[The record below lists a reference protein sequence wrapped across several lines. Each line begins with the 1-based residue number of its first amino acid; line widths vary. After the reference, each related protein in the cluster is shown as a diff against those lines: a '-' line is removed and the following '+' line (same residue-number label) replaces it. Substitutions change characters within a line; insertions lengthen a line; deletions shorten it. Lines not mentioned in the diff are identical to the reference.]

1 MFRDDQLALAEQNA
15 ELRRELDR
23 VQAENAAMQR
33 ALAAIQRGEHPELVP
48 TSATLYRGDLTG
60 LPEGLRAAY
69 RAHRLTPT
77 APWKIV
83 ALHVL
88 TFGLSSLVHFAR
100 MSDRLPKLSHDDPTG
115 AKAALGFLLPYYN
128 LYWLF
133 AYPLRLADRINLQLR
148 LRGAAPAVSRGELV
162 VAGVLTIPFYFVFP
176 IFWLI
181 PAWRAQRAVNAL
193 CALDD
198 AQAQAQAPVGVRVDL
213 SEAPAVIDEA
223 VVDEAAVDATSAQSA
238 RIRG

>member
-1 MFRDDQLALAEQNA
+1 MFRDDQLALAQQNA

-23 VQAENAAMQR
+23 MQAENAAMQR
-33 ALAAIQRGEHPELVP
+33 ALAAIQRGDHPELVP
-48 TSATLYRGDLTG
+48 TPATLYRGDLTG

-69 RAHRLTPT
+69 RAHGLTPT

-100 MSDRLPKLSHDDPTG
+100 MSDRLPRLSHDDPTG
-115 AKAALGFLLPYYN
+115 LKAALGFLLPYYN

-148 LRGAAPAVSRGELV
+148 LRGASPAISRGELV
-162 VAGVLTIPFYFVFP
+162 AAGVLTIPFYFVFP
-176 IFWLI
+176 IFWLL

-198 AQAQAQAPVGVRVDL
+198 AQTQPEAGVRVGL
-213 SEAPAVIDEA
+213 TEAPTAIVE
-223 VVDEAAVDATSAQSA
+223 VTVDEVTVDASSGHSAQNH
-238 RIRG
+238 R

>member
-1 MFRDDQLALAEQNA
+1 MFRDDQLALAQQNA

-23 VQAENAAMQR
+23 LQAENAAMQR
-33 ALAAIQRGEHPELVP
+33 ALAAIQRGDHPELVP
-48 TSATLYRGDLTG
+48 TPATLYGGDLTG

-69 RAHRLTPT
+69 SAHRLTPT

-83 ALHVL
+83 ALHAL
-88 TFGLSSLVHFAR
+88 TFGISSLVHFAR
-100 MSDRLPKLSHDDPTG
+100 MSDRLPKLSHDDPT
-115 AKAALGFLLPYYN
+115 ALQAALRFLVPYYN

-148 LRGAAPAVSRGELV
+148 LRGAGPALSRGELV
-162 VAGVLTIPFYFVFP
+162 AAGALTIPFYFLFP

-198 AQAQAQAPVGVRVDL
+198 ARTRPEAGVRVDL
-213 SEAPAVIDEA
+213 REAPAA
-223 VVDEAAVDATSAQSA
+223 VDERATEEVAVDETTGESAQS
-238 RIRG
+238 RR

>member
-1 MFRDDQLALAEQNA
+1 MFRDDQLALAQQNA

-23 VQAENAAMQR
+23 LQSENAAMHR
-33 ALAAIQRGEHPELVP
+33 ALAAIQRGDHPELVP
-48 TSATLYRGDLTG
+48 TPATLYRGDLTG

-77 APWKIV
+77 APWKIA

-100 MSDRLPKLSHDDPTG
+100 MSERLPQLSHDDPT
-115 AKAALGFLLPYYN
+115 ALKAALGFLLPYYN

-148 LRGAAPAVSRGELV
+148 LRGAAPAISRGELV
-162 VAGVLTIPFYFVFP
+162 AAGVLTIPFYFVFP

-181 PAWRAQRAVNAL
+181 PAWRAQRAVNTL
-193 CALDD
+193 CALDE
-198 AQAQAQAPVGVRVDL
+198 ARAEPPVGVRVDL
-213 SEAPAVIDEA
+213 SEAPTG
-223 VVDEAAVDATSAQSA
+223 VDEAGVDEAGVDEAPVRA
-238 RIRG
+238 AHHRG

>member
-1 MFRDDQLALAEQNA
+1 MFRDDQLALAQQNA

-23 VQAENAAMQR
+23 MQSENAAMQR
-33 ALAAIQRGEHPELVP
+33 ALAAIQRGDHPELVP
-48 TSATLYRGDLTG
+48 TPATLYRGDLTG

-69 RAHRLTPT
+69 SAHRLTPT

-100 MSDRLPKLSHDDPTG
+100 MSDRLPKLSHDDPTA

-148 LRGAAPAVSRGELV
+148 LRGAGPAVSRGELV
-162 VAGVLTIPFYFVFP
+162 AAGVLTIPFYFLFP

-198 AQAQAQAPVGVRVDL
+198 ARTQPEAGVRVDL
-213 SEAPAVIDEA
+213 TEAPAAA
-223 VVDEAAVDATSAQSA
+223 VEVAVEEVTVDESSGHSTKNH
-238 RIRG
+238 R